1 MTVDV
6 RISSAKVRAIIEAA
20 LLSADGPVPLD
31 RLVGLFKDDEI
42 ASDVKEKK
50 QIIKTALKE
59 LNDECENR
67 GVELAN
73 LAGGYRFQSRQ
84 ELSPWISR
92 LWHEKPP
99 RYTRALL
106 ETLAIIAY
114 QQPVSRGDIEQI
126 RGVAVSPNI
135 MRTLMD
141 REWVQSLGH
150 REVPGRPILYGTTR
164 LFLDY
169 FGVKKL
175 ADLPPLKEIKQLVD
189 PALIGAEVESE
200 EIPKSFD
207 TEAPPLEERE

>member
-1 MTVDV
+1 MLTIDEGFPPE
-6 RISSAKVRAIIEAA
+6 KVRAIIEAA

-50 QIIKTALKE
+50 QVIKAALKE

-73 LAGGYRFQSRQ
+73 LAGGYRFQSKQ
-84 ELSPWISR
+84 DLSPWISR
-92 LWHEKPP
+92 LWDEKPP

-135 MRTLMD
+135 MRTLID

-150 REVPGRPILYGTTR
+150 REVPGRPMLYGTTR
-164 LFLDY
+164 SFLDY

-175 ADLPPLKEIKQLVD
+175 SDLPPLEEIKQLAD
-189 PALIGAEVESE
+189 PVFIEAEVVAE
-200 EIPKSFD
+200 EMPKSFD
-207 TEAPPLEERE
+207 TEAPPLEE

>member
-1 MTVDV
+1 MLTIDEGFPPE
-6 RISSAKVRAIIEAA
+6 KVRAIIEAA

-73 LAGGYRFQSRQ
+73 LAGGYRFQSKQ
-84 ELSPWISR
+84 DLSPWISR
-92 LWHEKPP
+92 LWDEKPP

-135 MRTLMD
+135 MRTLID

-150 REVPGRPILYGTTR
+150 REVPGRPMLYGTTR
-164 LFLDY
+164 SFLDY

-175 ADLPPLKEIKQLVD
+175 SDLPPLEEIKQLAD
-189 PALIGAEVESE
+189 PVFIEAEVVAE
-200 EIPKSFD
+200 EMPKSFD
-207 TEAPPLEERE
+207 TEAAPLEE

>member
-1 MTVDV
+1 MKLDEGFP
-6 RISSAKVRAIIEAA
+6 SEKVKAIIEAA

-31 RLVGLFKDDEI
+31 RLLGLFKDGEI
-42 ASDVKEKK
+42 TADIKEKR

-67 GVELAN
+67 GVELTN

-92 LWHEKPP
+92 LWDEKPP

-150 REVPGRPILYGTTR
+150 REVPGRPMLFGTTR
-164 LFLDY
+164 SFLDY

-175 ADLPPLKEIKQLVD
+175 SDLPPLEEIKELVD
-189 PALIGAEVESE
+189 PAFIGSEVEAE
-200 EIPKSFD
+200 ETPKSSG
-207 TEAPPLEERE
+207 TEVSPLEE

>member
-1 MTVDV
+1 MTIDEGFPPE
-6 RISSAKVRAIIEAA
+6 KVRAIIEAA
-20 LLSADGPVPLD
+20 LLSADVPVPLD

-73 LAGGYRFQSRQ
+73 LAGGYRFQSKQ
-84 ELSPWISR
+84 DLSPWISR
-92 LWHEKPP
+92 LWDEKPP

-135 MRTLMD
+135 MRTLID

-150 REVPGRPILYGTTR
+150 REVPGRPMLYGTTR
-164 LFLDY
+164 SFLDY

-175 ADLPPLKEIKQLVD
+175 SDLPPLEEIKQLAD
-189 PALIGAEVESE
+189 PVFIEAEVVAE
-200 EIPKSFD
+200 EMPKSFD
-207 TEAPPLEERE
+207 TEVPPLEE

>member
-1 MTVDV
+1 MKLDEGFP
-6 RISSAKVRAIIEAA
+6 SEKVKTIIEAA

-31 RLVGLFKDDEI
+31 RLVGLFKDGEI
-42 ASDVKEKK
+42 ASDTMEKR
-50 QIIKTALKE
+50 QAIKTALKE

-67 GVELAN
+67 GVELTN

-92 LWHEKPP
+92 LWDEKPP

-135 MRTLMD
+135 MRTLID
-141 REWVQSLGH
+141 REWVQSMGH
-150 REVPGRPILYGTTR
+150 REVPGRPMLYGTTR
-164 LFLDY
+164 SFLDY

-175 ADLPPLKEIKQLVD
+175 SDLPPLEEIRQLVD
-189 PALIGAEVESE
+189 PAFIEAEVEAE

-207 TEAPPLEERE
+207 NEVPPLKE

>member
-1 MTVDV
+1 MKLDEGFPSE
-6 RISSAKVRAIIEAA
+6 RVRAIIEAA

-31 RLVGLFKDDEI
+31 RLVGLFKDGEI
-42 ASDVKEKK
+42 AADIKEKR

-92 LWHEKPP
+92 LWDEKPP

-150 REVPGRPILYGTTR
+150 REVAGRPMLFGTTR
-164 LFLDY
+164 SFLDY

-175 ADLPPLKEIKQLVD
+175 SDLPPLEEIKELVD
-189 PALIGAEVESE
+189 PAFIGSEVEAE
-200 EIPKSFD
+200 ETPKSSG
-207 TEAPPLEERE
+207 TEVSPL

>member
-1 MTVDV
+1 MLTIDEGFPPE
-6 RISSAKVRAIIEAA
+6 KVRAIIEAA

-73 LAGGYRFQSRQ
+73 LAGGYRFQSKQ
-84 ELSPWISR
+84 DLSPWISR
-92 LWHEKPP
+92 LWDEKPP

-135 MRTLMD
+135 MRTLID

-150 REVPGRPILYGTTR
+150 REVPGRPMLYGTTR
-164 LFLDY
+164 SFLDY

-175 ADLPPLKEIKQLVD
+175 SDLPPLEEIKQLAD
-189 PALIGAEVESE
+189 PVFIEAEVVAE
-200 EIPKSFD
+200 EMPKSFD
-207 TEAPPLEERE
+207 TEVPPLEE

>member
-1 MTVDV
+1 MKLDEGFP
-6 RISSAKVRAIIEAA
+6 SEKVRAIIEAA

-31 RLVGLFKDDEI
+31 RLVGLFKDGEI
-42 ASDVKEKK
+42 ASDIKEKR
-50 QIIKTALKE
+50 QIIKAALKE

-67 GVELAN
+67 GVELTN

-92 LWHEKPP
+92 LWDEKPP

-150 REVPGRPILYGTTR
+150 REVPGRPMLYGTTR
-164 LFLDY
+164 SFLDY

-175 ADLPPLKEIKQLVD
+175 SDLPPLEEIKQLVD
-189 PALIGAEVESE
+189 PAFIRAEVEAE
-200 EIPKSFD
+200 EIPKSSG
-207 TEAPPLEERE
+207 TGVSSLGE

>member
-1 MTVDV
+1 M
-6 RISSAKVRAIIEAA
+6 
-20 LLSADGPVPLD
+20 PLE
-31 RLVGLFKDDEI
+31 RLVGLFKDGEI
-42 ASDVKEKK
+42 ASDIKEKR
-50 QIIKTALKE
+50 QMIKTALKE

-67 GVELAN
+67 GVELTN

-92 LWHEKPP
+92 LWDEKPP

-141 REWVQSLGH
+141 REWIQSLGH
-150 REVPGRPILYGTTR
+150 REVPGRPMLYGTTR
-164 LFLDY
+164 SFLDY

-175 ADLPPLKEIKQLVD
+175 SDLPSLEEMKQLVD
-189 PALIGAEVESE
+189 PAFIGAELEAE
-200 EIPKSFD
+200 EIPKSSGA
-207 TEAPPLEERE
+207 EVSPLEE

>member
-1 MTVDV
+1 MKLDEGFP
-6 RISSAKVRAIIEAA
+6 SEKVKAIIEAA

-31 RLVGLFKDDEI
+31 RLVGLFKDGEI
-42 ASDVKEKK
+42 TADIKEKR

-59 LNDECENR
+59 LKDECENR
-67 GVELAN
+67 GVELTN

-92 LWHEKPP
+92 LWDEKPP

-150 REVPGRPILYGTTR
+150 REVPGRPMLFGTTR
-164 LFLDY
+164 SFLDY

-175 ADLPPLKEIKQLVD
+175 SDLPPLEEIKELVD
-189 PALIGAEVESE
+189 PAFIGSEVEAE
-200 EIPKSFD
+200 ETPKSSG
-207 TEAPPLEERE
+207 TEVSPLEE

>member
-1 MTVDV
+1 MKLDEGFP
-6 RISSAKVRAIIEAA
+6 SEKVKAIIEAA

-31 RLVGLFKDDEI
+31 RLVGLFKDGEI
-42 ASDVKEKK
+42 TADIKEKR

-67 GVELAN
+67 GVELTN

-92 LWHEKPP
+92 LWDEKPP

-150 REVPGRPILYGTTR
+150 REVPGRPMLYGTTR
-164 LFLDY
+164 SFLDY

-175 ADLPPLKEIKQLVD
+175 SDLPPLEEIKQLVD
-189 PALIGAEVESE
+189 PAFIGAEVEAE
-200 EIPKSFD
+200 EIPKSSG
-207 TEAPPLEERE
+207 TEVSTLEE

>member
-1 MTVDV
+1 MTIDEGFPLG
-6 RISSAKVRAIIEAA
+6 KVRTIIEAA
-20 LLSADGPVPLD
+20 LFSADGPVPLD

-42 ASDVKEKK
+42 ASDLKEKR
-50 QIIKTALKE
+50 QIIKAALKE

-67 GVELAN
+67 GVQLTN

-84 ELSPWISR
+84 DLSPWISR
-92 LWHEKPP
+92 LWDEKPP

-150 REVPGRPILYGTTR
+150 REVPGRPMLYGTTR
-164 LFLDY
+164 SFLDY

-175 ADLPPLKEIKQLVD
+175 SDLPSLEEIKQLDD
-189 PALIGAEVESE
+189 PTFIGAEVETE
-200 EIPKSFD
+200 EIPKSSG
-207 TEAPPLEERE
+207 TEVSPLEE

>member
-1 MTVDV
+1 MKLDEGFP
-6 RISSAKVRAIIEAA
+6 SEKVKTIIEAA

-31 RLVGLFKDDEI
+31 RLVGLFKDGEI
-42 ASDVKEKK
+42 PSDIKEKR
-50 QIIKTALKE
+50 QVIKTALKE

-67 GVELAN
+67 GVELTN

-92 LWHEKPP
+92 LWDEKPP

-135 MRTLMD
+135 MRTLID

-150 REVPGRPILYGTTR
+150 REVPGRPMLYGTTR
-164 LFLDY
+164 SFLDY

-175 ADLPPLKEIKQLVD
+175 SDLPPLEEIKQLVD
-189 PALIGAEVESE
+189 PAFIGAELEAE
-200 EIPKSFD
+200 EIPKSSG
-207 TEAPPLEERE
+207 TEVSPLEE

>member
-1 MTVDV
+1 MKLDDGFP
-6 RISSAKVRAIIEAA
+6 SEKVKTIIEAA
-20 LLSADGPVPLD
+20 LLSADGPVSLD
-31 RLVGLFKDDEI
+31 RLVGLFKDGEI
-42 ASDVKEKK
+42 SSDLKEKR

-59 LNDECENR
+59 LDDECENR
-67 GVELAN
+67 GVELTN

-92 LWHEKPP
+92 LWDEKPP

-135 MRTLMD
+135 MRTLID

-150 REVPGRPILYGTTR
+150 REVPGRPMLYGTTR
-164 LFLDY
+164 SFLDY

-175 ADLPPLKEIKQLVD
+175 SDLPPLEEIKQLAD
-189 PALIGAEVESE
+189 PVFIEAEVVAE
-200 EIPKSFD
+200 EMPKSFD
-207 TEAPPLEERE
+207 TEVPPLEE

>member
-1 MTVDV
+1 MKLDEGFP
-6 RISSAKVRAIIEAA
+6 SEKVKAIIEAA

-42 ASDVKEKK
+42 ASDTKEKR

-67 GVELAN
+67 GVELTN

-84 ELSPWISR
+84 DLSPWISR
-92 LWHEKPP
+92 LWDEKPP

-141 REWVQSLGH
+141 REWVQFLGY
-150 REVPGRPILYGTTR
+150 REVPGRPMLYGTTR
-164 LFLDY
+164 SFLDY

-175 ADLPPLKEIKQLVD
+175 SDLPPLEEIKELVD
-189 PALIGAEVESE
+189 PAFIGSEVEAE
-200 EIPKSFD
+200 ETPKSSG
-207 TEAPPLEERE
+207 TEVSPLEE

>member
-1 MTVDV
+1 VLTIDEGFPPE
-6 RISSAKVRAIIEAA
+6 KVRAIIEAA

-73 LAGGYRFQSRQ
+73 LAGGYRFQSKQ
-84 ELSPWISR
+84 DLSPWISR
-92 LWHEKPP
+92 LWDEKPP

-135 MRTLMD
+135 MRTLID

-150 REVPGRPILYGTTR
+150 REVPGRPMLYGTTR
-164 LFLDY
+164 SFLDY

-175 ADLPPLKEIKQLVD
+175 SDFPPLEEIKQLAD
-189 PALIGAEVESE
+189 PVFIGAEVVAE
-200 EIPKSFD
+200 EMPKSFD
-207 TEAPPLEERE
+207 TEVPSLED

>member
-1 MTVDV
+1 VLTIDEGFPPE
-6 RISSAKVRAIIEAA
+6 KVRAIIEAA

-42 ASDVKEKK
+42 ASNVKEKK

-59 LNDECENR
+59 LSDECENR

-73 LAGGYRFQSRQ
+73 LAGGYRFQSKQ
-84 ELSPWISR
+84 DLSPWISR
-92 LWHEKPP
+92 LWDEKPP

-135 MRTLMD
+135 MRTLID

-150 REVPGRPILYGTTR
+150 REVPGRPMLYGTTR
-164 LFLDY
+164 SFLDY

-175 ADLPPLKEIKQLVD
+175 SDLPPLEEIKQLAD
-189 PALIGAEVESE
+189 PVFIEAEVVAE
-200 EIPKSFD
+200 EMPKSFD
-207 TEAPPLEERE
+207 TEAAPLEE

>member
-1 MTVDV
+1 MKLDEGFP
-6 RISSAKVRAIIEAA
+6 SEKVKAIIEAA

-31 RLVGLFKDDEI
+31 NLVGLFKDGEI
-42 ASDVKEKK
+42 TADIKEKR

-67 GVELAN
+67 GVQLTN

-92 LWHEKPP
+92 LWDEKPP

-150 REVPGRPILYGTTR
+150 REVPGRPMLFGTTR
-164 LFLDY
+164 SFLDY

-175 ADLPPLKEIKQLVD
+175 SDLPPLEEIKELVD
-189 PALIGAEVESE
+189 PAFIGSKVEAEET
-200 EIPKSFD
+200 PKSSG
-207 TEAPPLEERE
+207 TEVSPLEE

>member
-1 MTVDV
+1 MKLDEGFP
-6 RISSAKVRAIIEAA
+6 SEKVKAIIEAA

-31 RLVGLFKDDEI
+31 RLVGLFKDGEI
-42 ASDVKEKK
+42 TSDIKEKR

-59 LNDECENR
+59 LIDECENR
-67 GVELAN
+67 GVELTN

-92 LWHEKPP
+92 LWDEKPP

-150 REVPGRPILYGTTR
+150 REVPGRPMLFGTTR
-164 LFLDY
+164 SFLDY

-175 ADLPPLKEIKQLVD
+175 SDLPPLEEIKQLVD
-189 PALIGAEVESE
+189 PAFIESEVEAE
-200 EIPKSFD
+200 ETPKSSG
-207 TEAPPLEERE
+207 TEVSPLEE

>member
-1 MTVDV
+1 M
-6 RISSAKVRAIIEAA
+6 
-20 LLSADGPVPLD
+20 
-31 RLVGLFKDDEI
+31 
-42 ASDVKEKK
+42 
-50 QIIKTALKE
+50 IKTALKE
-59 LNDECENR
+59 LNDECEDR

-73 LAGGYRFQSRQ
+73 LAGGYRFQSKQ
-84 ELSPWISR
+84 DLSPWISR
-92 LWHEKPP
+92 LWDEKPP

-150 REVPGRPILYGTTR
+150 REVPGRPMLYGTTR
-164 LFLDY
+164 SFLDY

-175 ADLPPLKEIKQLVD
+175 SDLPPLEEIKQLVD
-189 PALIGAEVESE
+189 PAFIGAEVEAE
-200 EIPKSFD
+200 EIPKSSG
-207 TEAPPLEERE
+207 TEVSILEE

>member
-1 MTVDV
+1 MTIDEGFPPE
-6 RISSAKVRAIIEAA
+6 KVRAIIEAA
-20 LLSADGPVPLD
+20 ILSADGPVPLD
-31 RLVGLFKDDEI
+31 RLVGLFKDDEV
-42 ASDVKEKK
+42 ASDIKEKR

-59 LNDECENR
+59 LNNECEKR
-67 GVELAN
+67 GVELTN

-84 ELSPWISR
+84 DLSPWISR
-92 LWHEKPP
+92 LWDEKPP

-150 REVPGRPILYGTTR
+150 REVPGRPMLYGTTPS
-164 LFLDY
+164 FLDY
-169 FGVKKL
+169 FGFKKL
-175 ADLPPLKEIKQLVD
+175 SDLPPLEELKQLVD
-189 PALIGAEVESE
+189 PAFIRAEVEAE
-200 EIPKSFD
+200 EMPKSFD
-207 TEAPPLEERE
+207 TEVPPLEE

>member
-1 MTVDV
+1 MLKLDEGFP
-6 RISSAKVRAIIEAA
+6 SEKVRAIIEAA

-31 RLVGLFKDDEI
+31 RLVGLFKDGEI
-42 ASDVKEKK
+42 ASDIKEKRQK
-50 QIIKTALKE
+50 IKTALKE

-67 GVELAN
+67 GVELTN

-92 LWHEKPP
+92 LWDEKPP

-150 REVPGRPILYGTTR
+150 REVPGRPMLYGTTR
-164 LFLDY
+164 SFLDY

-175 ADLPPLKEIKQLVD
+175 SDLPPLDEIKQSVD
-189 PALIGAEVESE
+189 PAFIGAEVEAE
-200 EIPKSFD
+200 EIPKSSG
-207 TEAPPLEERE
+207 TEVSPLEE

>member
-1 MTVDV
+1 MTIDEGFPPE
-6 RISSAKVRAIIEAA
+6 KVRAIIEAA

-73 LAGGYRFQSRQ
+73 LAGGYRFQSKQ
-84 ELSPWISR
+84 DLSPWISR
-92 LWHEKPP
+92 LWDEKPP

-135 MRTLMD
+135 MRTLID

-150 REVPGRPILYGTTR
+150 REVPGRPMLYGTTR
-164 LFLDY
+164 SFLDY

-175 ADLPPLKEIKQLVD
+175 SDLPPLEEIKQLAD
-189 PALIGAEVESE
+189 PVFIEAEVVAE
-200 EIPKSFD
+200 EMPKSSD
-207 TEAPPLEERE
+207 TEAPPLEE

>member
-1 MTVDV
+1 MKLDEGFP
-6 RISSAKVRAIIEAA
+6 SEKVKAIIEAA

-31 RLVGLFKDDEI
+31 RLVGLFKDGEI
-42 ASDVKEKK
+42 TADIKEKR

-67 GVELAN
+67 GVELTN

-92 LWHEKPP
+92 LWDEKPP

-150 REVPGRPILYGTTR
+150 REVPGRPMLFGTTR
-164 LFLDY
+164 SFLDY

-175 ADLPPLKEIKQLVD
+175 SDLPPLEEIKELVD
-189 PALIGAEVESE
+189 PAFIGSEVEAE
-200 EIPKSFD
+200 ETPKSSG
-207 TEAPPLEERE
+207 TEVSSLEELE

>member
-1 MTVDV
+1 MLTIDEGFPPE
-6 RISSAKVRAIIEAA
+6 KVRAIIEAA

-73 LAGGYRFQSRQ
+73 LAGGYRFQSKQ
-84 ELSPWISR
+84 DLSPWISR
-92 LWHEKPP
+92 LWDEKPP

-135 MRTLMD
+135 MRTLID

-150 REVPGRPILYGTTR
+150 REVPGRPMLYGTTR
-164 LFLDY
+164 SFLDY

-175 ADLPPLKEIKQLVD
+175 SDLPPLEEIEQLAD
-189 PALIGAEVESE
+189 PVFIEAEVVAE
-200 EIPKSFD
+200 EMPKSFD
-207 TEAPPLEERE
+207 TEAPPLEE

>member
-1 MTVDV
+1 MKLDEGFP
-6 RISSAKVRAIIEAA
+6 SEKVKAIIEAA

-31 RLVGLFKDDEI
+31 RLVGLFKDGEI
-42 ASDVKEKK
+42 TADIKEKR

-67 GVELAN
+67 GVELTN

-84 ELSPWISR
+84 DLSPWISR
-92 LWHEKPP
+92 LWDEKPP

-150 REVPGRPILYGTTR
+150 REVPGRPMLFGTTR
-164 LFLDY
+164 SFLDY

-175 ADLPPLKEIKQLVD
+175 SDLPPLEEIKELVD
-189 PALIGAEVESE
+189 PAFIGSEVEAE
-200 EIPKSFD
+200 ETPQSSG
-207 TEAPPLEERE
+207 TEVSPLEE

>member
-1 MTVDV
+1 MIDEGFPL
-6 RISSAKVRAIIEAA
+6 RKVRAIVEAA
-20 LLSADGPVPLD
+20 LFSADGPVPLD

-42 ASDVKEKK
+42 ASDIKEKR

-67 GVELAN
+67 GVELTN

-92 LWHEKPP
+92 LWDEKPP

-150 REVPGRPILYGTTR
+150 REVPGRPMLYGTTR
-164 LFLDY
+164 SFLDY

-175 ADLPPLKEIKQLVD
+175 SDLPPLEEIKQLVD
-189 PALIGAEVESE
+189 PAFIGAEVEAE
-200 EIPKSFD
+200 EIPKSSG
-207 TEAPPLEERE
+207 TEVSPLEEFE

>member
-1 MTVDV
+1 MLKLDEGFP
-6 RISSAKVRAIIEAA
+6 SEKVKAIIEAA

-31 RLVGLFKDDEI
+31 RLVGLFKDGEI
-42 ASDVKEKK
+42 TADIKEKR

-67 GVELAN
+67 GVELTN

-92 LWHEKPP
+92 LWDEKPP

-150 REVPGRPILYGTTR
+150 REVPGRPMLYGTTR
-164 LFLDY
+164 SFLDY

-175 ADLPPLKEIKQLVD
+175 SDLPPLEEIKELVD
-189 PALIGAEVESE
+189 PAFIGSEVEAE
-200 EIPKSFD
+200 ETPKSSG
-207 TEAPPLEERE
+207 TEVSPL

>member
-1 MTVDV
+1 MKLDEGFP
-6 RISSAKVRAIIEAA
+6 SEKVKAIIEAA

-31 RLVGLFKDDEI
+31 RLVGLFKDGEI
-42 ASDVKEKK
+42 TTDIKEKK

-67 GVELAN
+67 GVELTN

-84 ELSPWISR
+84 DLSPWISR
-92 LWHEKPP
+92 LWDEKPP

-150 REVPGRPILYGTTR
+150 REVPGRPMLFGTTR
-164 LFLDY
+164 SFLDY

-175 ADLPPLKEIKQLVD
+175 SDLPPLEEIKELVD
-189 PALIGAEVESE
+189 PAFIGSEVEAE
-200 EIPKSFD
+200 ETPKSSV
-207 TEAPPLEERE
+207 TEVSPLEE

>member
-1 MTVDV
+1 MLKLDEGFP
-6 RISSAKVRAIIEAA
+6 SEKVKAIIEAA

-31 RLVGLFKDDEI
+31 RLVGLFKDGEI
-42 ASDVKEKK
+42 TADIKEKR

-67 GVELAN
+67 GVELTN

-84 ELSPWISR
+84 DLSPWISR
-92 LWHEKPP
+92 LWDEKPP

-150 REVPGRPILYGTTR
+150 REVPGRPMLFGTTR
-164 LFLDY
+164 SFLDY

-175 ADLPPLKEIKQLVD
+175 SDLPPLEEIKQLVD
-189 PALIGAEVESE
+189 PAFIGSEVEAE
-200 EIPKSFD
+200 ETPKSSG
-207 TEAPPLEERE
+207 TEVSPLEE

>member
-1 MTVDV
+1 MLTIDEGFPPE
-6 RISSAKVRAIIEAA
+6 KVRAIIEAA

-50 QIIKTALKE
+50 KIIKTALKE

-73 LAGGYRFQSRQ
+73 LAGGYRFQSKQ
-84 ELSPWISR
+84 DLSPWISR
-92 LWHEKPP
+92 LWDEKPP

-135 MRTLMD
+135 MRTLID

-150 REVPGRPILYGTTR
+150 REVPGRPMLYGTTR
-164 LFLDY
+164 SFLDY

-175 ADLPPLKEIKQLVD
+175 SDLPPLEEIKQLAD
-189 PALIGAEVESE
+189 PVFIEAEVVAE
-200 EIPKSFD
+200 EMPKSFD
-207 TEAPPLEERE
+207 TEVPPLEE

>member
-1 MTVDV
+1 MKLDEGFP
-6 RISSAKVRAIIEAA
+6 SEKVKAIIEAA

-31 RLVGLFKDDEI
+31 RLVGLFKDGEI
-42 ASDVKEKK
+42 TADIKEKR

-67 GVELAN
+67 GVELTN

-92 LWHEKPP
+92 LWDEKPP

-150 REVPGRPILYGTTR
+150 REVPGRPMLFGTTR
-164 LFLDY
+164 SFLDY

-175 ADLPPLKEIKQLVD
+175 SDLPPLEEIKQLVD
-189 PALIGAEVESE
+189 PAFIESEVEAE
-200 EIPKSFD
+200 ETPKSSG
-207 TEAPPLEERE
+207 TEVSPLEE

>member
-1 MTVDV
+1 MTIDEGFPPE
-6 RISSAKVRAIIEAA
+6 KVRAIIEAA
-20 LLSADGPVPLD
+20 LLSADVPVPLD

-50 QIIKTALKE
+50 KIIKTALKE

-73 LAGGYRFQSRQ
+73 LAGGYRFQSKQ
-84 ELSPWISR
+84 DLSPWISR
-92 LWHEKPP
+92 LWDEKPP

-135 MRTLMD
+135 MRTLID

-150 REVPGRPILYGTTR
+150 REVPGRPMLYGTTR
-164 LFLDY
+164 SFLDY

-175 ADLPPLKEIKQLVD
+175 SELPPLEEIKQLAD
-189 PALIGAEVESE
+189 PVFIEAEVVAE
-200 EIPKSFD
+200 EMPKSFD
-207 TEAPPLEERE
+207 TEVPPLEE

>member
-1 MTVDV
+1 MTIDEGFP
-6 RISSAKVRAIIEAA
+6 SEKVKAIIEAA

-31 RLVGLFKDDEI
+31 RLAGLFKDDEI
-42 ASDVKEKK
+42 ASDIKEKR

-84 ELSPWISR
+84 DLSPWISR
-92 LWHEKPP
+92 LWDEKPP

-126 RGVAVSPNI
+126 RGVVVSPNI

-150 REVPGRPILYGTTR
+150 REVPGRPMLYGTTR
-164 LFLDY
+164 SFLDY
-169 FGVKKL
+169 FGVKKISG
-175 ADLPPLKEIKQLVD
+175 LPPLEQIKQLAD
-189 PALIGAEVESE
+189 PAFIGAEVESE

-207 TEAPPLEERE
+207 TEVPPLEE

>member
-1 MTVDV
+1 MKIDGGFPPE
-6 RISSAKVRAIIEAA
+6 KVKVIIEAV
-20 LLSADGPVPLD
+20 LLSADGPVSLD
-31 RLVGLFKDDEI
+31 RLAGLFKDNEI
-42 ASDVKEKK
+42 AVDVKEKR

-84 ELSPWISR
+84 DLSPWISR
-92 LWHEKPP
+92 LWEEKPP

-135 MRTLMD
+135 MRTLID
-141 REWVQSLGH
+141 REWIQSLGH
-150 REVPGRPILYGTTR
+150 REVPGRPMLFGTTR
-164 LFLDY
+164 SFLDY
-169 FGVKKL
+169 FGVNKL
-175 ADLPPLKEIKQLVD
+175 SDLPPMEEIKQLAD
-189 PALIGAEVESE
+189 PYFIEAEVGPDKD
-200 EIPKSFD
+200 PKLFD
-207 TEAPPLEERE
+207 VVAPPHEESQ

>member
-1 MTVDV
+1 MKLNEGF
-6 RISSAKVRAIIEAA
+6 SSEKVKAIIEAA

-31 RLVGLFKDDEI
+31 RLVGLFKDGEI
-42 ASDVKEKK
+42 TSDIKEKK

-67 GVELAN
+67 GVELTN

-92 LWHEKPP
+92 LWDEKPP

-150 REVPGRPILYGTTR
+150 REVPGRPMLFGTTR
-164 LFLDY
+164 SFLDY

-175 ADLPPLKEIKQLVD
+175 SDLPPLEEIKELVD
-189 PALIGAEVESE
+189 PAFIGSEVEAE
-200 EIPKSFD
+200 EIPKSSG
-207 TEAPPLEERE
+207 TEVSPLEE

>member
-1 MTVDV
+1 MTIDEGFPPE
-6 RISSAKVRAIIEAA
+6 KVRAIIEAA

-42 ASDVKEKK
+42 ASDVKEKR
-50 QIIKTALKE
+50 QMIKTALKD
-59 LNDECENR
+59 LNAECENR

-73 LAGGYRFQSRQ
+73 LAGGYRFQSKQ
-84 ELSPWISR
+84 DLSPWISR
-92 LWHEKPP
+92 LWDEKPP

-135 MRTLMD
+135 MRTLID

-150 REVPGRPILYGTTR
+150 REVPGRPMLYGTTR
-164 LFLDY
+164 SFLDY

-175 ADLPPLKEIKQLVD
+175 SDLPPLEEIKQLAD
-189 PALIGAEVESE
+189 PVFIEAEVVAE
-200 EIPKSFD
+200 EMPKSFD
-207 TEAPPLEERE
+207 TEAPPLEE